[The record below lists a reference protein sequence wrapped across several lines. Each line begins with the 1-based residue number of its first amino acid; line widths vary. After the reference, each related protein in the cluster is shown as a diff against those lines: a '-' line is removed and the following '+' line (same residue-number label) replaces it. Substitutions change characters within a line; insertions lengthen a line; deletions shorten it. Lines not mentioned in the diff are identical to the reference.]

1 MATKHTPIRTCIGTG
16 EKKAKNEMI
25 RLVRKDDGTVVVDV
39 KGKEK
44 GRGANLLMDV
54 AAFDLAVKKKAI
66 GRALKLEH
74 GLNATELADLRS
86 KFIDAIAEK
95 NFRKGNKHVT
105 VKVTKADLEAAES
118 I

>member
-16 EKKAKNEMI
+16 EKKPKNEMI

-44 GRGANLLMDV
+44 GRGASLSMDV

-66 GRALKLEH
+66 GRALKLEQ
-74 GLNATELADLRS
+74 GLTPELLASLRE
-86 KFIDAIAEK
+86 KFILAIEEK

-105 VKVTKADLEAAES
+105 IKVNKEDLAAVA
-118 I
+118 